1 MDQFKIKQVKMKK
14 AMSPLVSTV
23 ILIGFAIALGG
34 IVMSWGKGGYTVE
47 RPIVECEQT
56 SLSLISYGENKGICT
71 KDGSLYFTIQNN
83 GETDLDGIKV
93 SLLSDEGIYS
103 DVVNTPIRVAD
114 IVKLD
119 LYYGGMEKIEKV
131 IFVPKFNYLKQE
143 RLCPKDGFFI
153 DEVGEC

>member
-1 MDQFKIKQVKMKK
+1 MKK
-14 AMSPLVSTV
+14 AMSPVVSTV

-47 RPIVECEQT
+47 NPIVECKQT

-71 KDGSLYFTIQNN
+71 QDDSLYFTIQNN
-83 GETDLDGIKV
+83 GEVELDGIKV

-103 DVVNTPIRVAD
+103 DVIDRPIRVAD

-119 LYYGGMEKIEKV
+119 LPYGGMGKIEKV
-131 IFVPKFNYLKQE
+131 IFVPKFNYLEQE
-143 RLCPKDGFFI
+143 RLCPKNGFFI
-153 DEVGEC
+153 EEVGEC